1 MLTFL
6 RAAALIIAAVS
17 TADNALACK
26 VAPASPPA
34 RRAIMTE
41 TVVVGKVTGFEK
53 ELVQA
58 AQYPGVKEKV
68 GYKIATVKIDAGLIG
83 AANMKEIK
91 VGFVAPAKPDS
102 NAPAGGVRVVESCGH
117 QPVFELKESQ
127 ELILF
132 LVKHQSGDFH
142 VIPGGV
148 PPVDLKSGDQ
158 AKKDLESVK
167 NVAAI
172 LTDPSMAAL
181 QSYTPE
187 VRAEAAAVRVL
198 KHRNYPVLGGEVDQV
213 AIEAGENELLLK
225 GLTQG
230 DWSIQNARF
239 DAPPSPLQAFQ
250 SLNLTD
256 KDGWIAPVIVNAPGA
271 PPVDYGLVQKDA
283 FRKWLAGPGKN
294 YQIKKT
300 VPKTQK

>member
-6 RAAALIIAAVS
+6 RSAALIVAALG
-17 TADNALACK
+17 TADTALACK
-26 VAPASPPA
+26 IAPPSPPA

-58 AQYPGVKEKV
+58 APYPGVKEKV
-68 GYKIATVKIDAGLIG
+68 GYTIATVKIDAGLLG
-83 AANMKEIK
+83 AASMKEIK
-91 VGFVAPAKPDS
+91 VGFIAPVKPNPNS
-102 NAPAGGVRVVESCGH
+102 PAGGVRVVESCGH
-117 QPVFELKESQ
+117 QPAFELKEGQ
-127 ELILF
+127 ELLLF

-142 VIPGGV
+142 VIPGGT
-148 PPVDLKSGDQ
+148 PPVDLKSGEQ

-172 LTDPSMAAL
+172 LADPMKAL
-181 QSYTPE
+181 KSDKSE
-187 VRAEAAAVRVL
+187 VRAEAAAVMVL

-213 AIEAGENELLLK
+213 AIGADESTLVLT
-225 GLTQG
+225 GLIHG
-230 DWSIQNARF
+230 DWNIQNARF
-239 DAPPSPLQAFQ
+239 DGPPSPFQAFQ

-256 KDGWIAPVIVNAPGA
+256 KDGWVAPVIVNTPGA
-271 PPVDYGLVQKDA
+271 PPVDYVAVQKDA
-283 FRKWLAGPGKN
+283 FMKWLDGAGKN
-294 YQIKKT
+294 YQIKKM